1 MGAQEMLQRKIQ
13 MKEEDKSYREYL
25 KQQIEEEKARE
36 EELTRLVDADVA
48 AMWDKR
54 IQQWKLEK
62 EARNR
67 LMLDVMETRRR
78 QLKEKLEVLAT
89 EKAVLKRDR
98 EDMAKAI
105 EEHNKLEDERIQ
117 RTKMVNKNYES
128 DLLAQISHQHDQK
141 NLAAQEQQLEYEDG
155 LKTEALYQ
163 ERLKQV
169 LSSPS
174 SHTRTHPLRR
184 QQQPQFQIVGSK
196 MN

>member
-1 MGAQEMLQRKIQ
+1 L
-13 MKEEDKSYREYL
+13 
-25 KQQIEEEKARE
+25 KARE

-67 LMLDVMETRRR
+67 LMLDVMETRRK
-78 QLKEKLEVLAT
+78 QLKEKLEALAR
-89 EKAVLKRDR
+89 EKAILKRDR

-105 EEHNKLEDERIQ
+105 EEHNKLEEERIL
-117 RTKMVNKNYES
+117 RTKAINKNYES
-128 DLLAQISHQHDQK
+128 DLLSQIGHQQSQRDI
-141 NLAAQEQQLEYEDG
+141 AAQEQQREYEDG

-174 SHTRTHPLRR
+174 SHTKIHPQRR
-184 QQQPQFQIVGSK
+184 GKPQFEIVGSQMK
-196 MN
+196 